1 MFVVAA
7 IVAVIVG
14 VSTQWRYA
22 ALAGWDAGALT
33 FVVWVAIATFPLD
46 PAQTASHA
54 TRENPGRAVSEG
66 ILIGASLASL
76 AAVGVVLIAAN
87 STTGAAQD
95 GLALFAVASVA
106 LSWLSVHLLFMLH
119 YARLY
124 YGDPVGGVDF
134 NQQEPP
140 QYLDFAYL
148 ALTLGMTYQVSDT
161 AIRSSAVRRTAL
173 RHALLSFLFGAVI
186 LASTINLVV
195 SLGSGKG

>member
-195 SLGSGKG
+195 SLGRGKG

>member
-1 MFVVAA
+1 
-7 IVAVIVG
+7 
-14 VSTQWRYA
+14 
-22 ALAGWDAGALT
+22 
-33 FVVWVAIATFPLD
+33 
-46 PAQTASHA
+46 
-54 TRENPGRAVSEG
+54 
-66 ILIGASLASL
+66 
-76 AAVGVVLIAAN
+76 
-87 STTGAAQD
+87 
-95 GLALFAVASVA
+95 
-106 LSWLSVHLLFMLH
+106 
-119 YARLY
+119 
-124 YGDPVGGVDF
+124 VDF